1 MRIWNRLAIAA
12 LFCLLGSQVVVAQTT
27 PPAGGTAPQAAATW
41 PVARIALIDIGHI
54 FRNHPTMKSEQEAV
68 EALAKSYQEELTKK
82 RQELIKQFEGLKQF
96 KDDSAEFKAGEES
109 LAKAEAELQLDTGRK
124 EKELVEKRAE
134 VFYRNYQQVQTM
146 VKWLAEQQ
154 GIDMVL
160 TFNREEMD
168 PKSPAT
174 VQRGLAKSVMYHSG
188 QLDLTDWVL
197 NNLKQQ
203 APAAPAASTAARPG
217 AGAAGA
223 GAAPG
228 VRRQ

>member
-1 MRIWNRLAIAA
+1 MRIWNRLAVVA
-12 LFCLLGSQVVVAQTT
+12 LLTVLGSNAAVAQTT
-27 PPAGGTAPQAAATW
+27 PAAGATAAPAATQW
-41 PVARIALIDIGHI
+41 PVARVALIDIGHI

-68 EALAKSYQEELTKK
+68 EALAKGYQEELTKK
-82 RQELIKQFEGLKQF
+82 RQELIKKFEGLKQF

-109 LAKAEAELQLDTGRK
+109 LAKSEAELQLDTGRK

-134 VFYRNYQQVQTM
+134 VFYRNYQQVQSM

-154 GIDMVL
+154 GIDIVI

-174 VQRGLAKSVMYHSG
+174 VQRGLAKSVMYHGG

-203 APAAPAASTAARPG
+203 APAAPAASTAARP
-217 AGAAGA
+217 AAAPAAGA
-223 GAAPG
+223 